1 MRDHPQIQ
9 LCTVGLKRLNHFES
23 FTLSELSTHGLTAS
37 PEVNPKSFSS
47 CVEPVVDHIL
57 KHKKEAE
64 FLCTAVFESIDT
76 ADGRCY
82 ISCFKC

>member
-37 PEVNPKSFSS
+37 PE
-47 CVEPVVDHIL
+47 
-57 KHKKEAE
+57 EAE